1 MRRRLLL
8 SMLLV
13 ALIALVGF
21 GVPLALTVQSR
32 QIDESLLVLS
42 AEAARAAVDVPGSF
56 GVENDRPELPD
67 PGSNI
72 STALYD
78 LDGRL
83 VVGDGPPTADP
94 TVAAALRAGTVQQ
107 SSTELV
113 VALPV
118 SHEEQVVGAIRTR
131 MDPAL
136 VTDRVHRTWLS
147 MAALAG
153 GVLAAAGALA
163 VARSRHLARPMVRLR
178 DAARALGSGAQT
190 PRGPATGID
199 EIDAVDDALHTAAE
213 RVRDAMVRERAF
225 SADVAH
231 QLRTPIASLRLRLET
246 EQQLRHDPDDL
257 IERSLADLD
266 RLETTIA
273 DLLALARD
281 TPVADPYPLA
291 SPLNDARRRW
301 HPLLAADGRRLD
313 VAAEPNLPFVTISPA
328 ALGQI
333 LDVLLDNTR
342 THGAGTVSITARRV
356 GDGATIAV
364 TDEGTRVID
373 ETNAFRRRGPGSS
386 STGIGLALARRLA
399 DAEGM
404 RLVLADPGPGPT
416 FHLIIPAARP

>member
-178 DAARALGSGAQT
+178 DAARALGKRRPDA
-190 PRGPATGID
+190 PRPRHRNRRDRRRRRRPAHRSRTRTRRHGPRTRVQRRRRPPATD
-199 EIDAVDDALHTAAE
+199 PHRLAPAPARDRTAA
-213 RVRDAMVRERAF
+213 
-225 SADVAH
+225 
-231 QLRTPIASLRLRLET
+231 P
-246 EQQLRHDPDDL
+246 P
-257 IERSLADLD
+257 
-266 RLETTIA
+266 
-273 DLLALARD
+273 
-281 TPVADPYPLA
+281 
-291 SPLNDARRRW
+291 
-301 HPLLAADGRRLD
+301 
-313 VAAEPNLPFVTISPA
+313 
-328 ALGQI
+328 
-333 LDVLLDNTR
+333 
-342 THGAGTVSITARRV
+342 
-356 GDGATIAV
+356 
-364 TDEGTRVID
+364 
-373 ETNAFRRRGPGSS
+373 
-386 STGIGLALARRLA
+386 
-399 DAEGM
+399 
-404 RLVLADPGPGPT
+404 
-416 FHLIIPAARP
+416 